1 MKEVNDRVIKRK
13 ERGNTSYKLIS
24 YGKTWLNSFVEG
36 DLVYRNMR
44 KEIFP
49 QWTYDKLKL
58 KNIVLCRIL
67 KKILDNS
74 YVVEFPDSLRIFPI
88 FNASEI
94 SKFEEGSMS
103 DGKEIVKLL
112 KKIPVQSRDELT
124 EVLNEHEFNMN
135 RSQNKK

>member
-1 MKEVNDRVIKRK
+1 
-13 ERGNTSYKLIS
+13 
-24 YGKTWLNSFVEG
+24 
-36 DLVYRNMR
+36 MR

-49 QWTYDKLKL
+49 QQTYDKLKL

-74 YVVEFPDSLRIFPI
+74 YVVEFPDSLGIFPI
-88 FNASEI
+88 FNVLEL

-112 KKIPVQSRDELT
+112 KKILVQSRDEVT
-124 EVLNEHEFNMN
+124 EVLNEHEVNMN
-135 RSQNKK
+135 RIKNKK

>member
-1 MKEVNDRVIKRK
+1 MKEVNDQVRKWLKRS
-13 ERGNTSYKLIS
+13 NTSYKLIT
-24 YGKTWLNSFVEG
+24 YRKTQLHSFVGG
-36 DLVYRNMR
+36 DLVYRHMR

-124 EVLNEHEFNMN
+124 EVLNEHEFNTN